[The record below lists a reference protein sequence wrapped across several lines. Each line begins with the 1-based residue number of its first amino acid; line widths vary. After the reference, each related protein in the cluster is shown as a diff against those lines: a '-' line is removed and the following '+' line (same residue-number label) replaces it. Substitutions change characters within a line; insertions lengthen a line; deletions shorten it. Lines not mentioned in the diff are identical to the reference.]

1 MGAAVHT
8 YRYRSGSRV
17 GERSRSVGLATSGGT
32 ALTGPSVHPFFYR
45 GRLPASAAEGL
56 LAVAKVAHTRY
67 YQPSGRASLDPVVTC
82 SGDRL
87 RFEAFSGCCGV
98 YARLDVLSGALD
110 GEVVDRGT
118 TNVDVNEPLRRALS
132 RVVGRDP
139 LHLSVGSDRMVVTT
153 REAAVEERKVPLP
166 TRWLRGFAETQVITA
181 GFDLR
186 AELAGPDAVRFVRSL
201 PRSARGPVWAVPA
214 GRTLR
219 LSGRPAAGA
228 VCLAGPYR
236 LEALGPLLPHARS
249 MRVYGPAVPS
259 VPSRD
264 RRPSVSAW
272 ELDLGHQRLVLVLS
286 PEISRGL
293 SGEGAVLDALTA
305 PDGESDAELVGS
317 LLTFEPRVDIADLV
331 ERSGLSEAR
340 VRAALTRLGTSGR
353 VGFDLAESAHFHRE
367 LPFDRRVALAANPR
381 LVNAKAL
388 AAGGAVRVE
397 SDAVVVT
404 AAGREYR
411 VVGTSCSCT
420 WWMEYRGTRGKC
432 QHVLAADI
440 VRGQS

>member
-8 YRYRSGSRV
+8 YRYRSGSTV

-45 GRLPASAAEGL
+45 GRLPASAAEGV

-67 YQPSGRASLDPVVTC
+67 YQPSARASLDPVVTC

-87 RFEAFSGCCGV
+87 RFESFSGCCGV

-139 LHLSVGSDRMVVTT
+139 LHVSVGSDRMVVTT
-153 REAAVEERKVPLP
+153 RETAVEERKVPLP
-166 TRWLRGFAETQVITA
+166 SRWLRGFAETQVITA

-186 AELAGPDAVRFVRSL
+186 AELAGADAVRFVRSL
-201 PRSARGPVWAVPA
+201 PRGVRGPMWAVPA

-228 VCLAGPYR
+228 VCVAGPYR
-236 LEALGPLLPHARS
+236 LEAIGPLLPHARS
-249 MRVYGPAVPS
+249 MRVYGPAAP
-259 VPSRD
+259 PGRL
-264 RRPSVSAW
+264 PSVSAW
-272 ELDLGHQRLVLVLS
+272 ELDLGHQRMVLVLS

-305 PDGESDAELVGS
+305 PEGASDAELVGS
-317 LLTFEPRVDIADLV
+317 LLTFEPRIEIAELAQ
-331 ERSGLSEAR
+331 RSGLSEAR

-367 LPFDRRVALAANPR
+367 LPFDGQAALAANPR
-381 LVNAKAL
+381 LANANSLVTA
-388 AAGGAVRVE
+388 GAVRLE
-397 SDAVVVT
+397 GDAAVVT
-404 AAGREYR
+404 AAGREYHVR
-411 VVGTSCSCT
+411 GTSCTCT
-420 WWMEYRGTRGKC
+420 WWVEYRGTRGKC

-440 VRGQS
+440 VRGRS